1 LIAVELDFLI
11 INGTVYDG
19 LGGPPREV
27 SVGIK
32 KRRIVLDKLD
42 TTTVTFATTQAKEVI
57 NAKGLAIAPGFI
69 DTHSHSEFTVLADP
83 WQEGKL
89 FQGITTEINGN
100 CGLSAAPLYGEYLAH
115 RMDDL
120 KEYDIPYRW
129 NTLKEYFFILESL
142 KPSINFATLV
152 GHGNIRGS
160 VMGFSDRIPSE
171 EEIKRLC
178 YLIEQSIEDGAI
190 GLSTGLIYPPGI
202 YSSTEELIKLT
213 SHGARFSSSMNL
225 PFIYTSHMRSESD
238 KLIESIEEVISV
250 AEGSTSPVH
259 ISHIKTAGRNN
270 WNKIEKVLE
279 LIYDARKRG
288 INITADRYPYTASS
302 TDLDSILPAWAFEGG
317 KEREI
322 ERLRDPRTARKIKKI
337 LAGGNGIEDI
347 VISSVESPSRKWME
361 GKTLK
366 EISAELKK
374 DVLDFIIELLIEE
387 RLRVGAIFHSMS
399 EENLKRFLREPW
411 IMIGTDSSS
420 RSFNGPTRK
429 GKPHP
434 RGFGSMPR
442 FLGYYVRDEGL
453 LSLEEAIKRLTY
465 LPAKTFGL
473 KERGIIKNGAFA
485 DIVIFDPERIVDR
498 ADFSNPFLKPDGIRY
513 VFVNG
518 LPAIRDGEPTGIRN
532 GAILRNGR

>member
-1 LIAVELDFLI
+1 MELDFLI

-19 LGGPPREV
+19 LGGPLREV

-32 KRRIVLDKLD
+32 DRRIVLDKLD
-42 TTTVTFATTQAKEVI
+42 TTQAKEVI

-120 KEYDIPYRW
+120 KEYDITFRW
-129 NTLKEYFFILESL
+129 NTLREYLSILETL
-142 KPSINFATLV
+142 KPSVNFATLV

-160 VMGFSDRIPSE
+160 VIGFSNRIPSE
-171 EEIKRLC
+171 SEKERF
-178 YLIEQSIEDGAI
+178 YSLIEQSIKDGAI
-190 GLSTGLIYPPGI
+190 GLSTGLVYPPGI
-202 YSSTEELIKLT
+202 YSSTEELVDIT
-213 SHGARFSSSMNL
+213 SHGAKFSASMNL
-225 PFIYTSHMRSESD
+225 SFIYTSHMRSESD
-238 KLIESIEEVISV
+238 SLIESVEEVISI

-270 WNKIEKVLE
+270 WNKIDKVLE

-302 TDLDSILPAWAFEGG
+302 TDLDSILPDWAFEGG
-317 KEREI
+317 KEKEI
-322 ERLRDPRTARKIKKI
+322 ERLRDPKTSKKIKSI
-337 LAGGNGIEDI
+337 LSEDNGLEYI
-347 VISSVESPSRKWME
+347 VISSVEDPSRKWME

-366 EISAELKK
+366 EISAELNK
-374 DVLDFIIELLIEE
+374 DIYDLIIELLIEE
-387 RLRVGAIFHSMS
+387 RLSVGAIFHSMS
-399 EENLKRFLREPW
+399 EENLRRFLKEPW

-420 RSFNGPTRK
+420 RSFHGPTKK

-442 FLGYYVRDEGL
+442 FLGYYVRDKGL
-453 LSLEEAIKRLTY
+453 LSLEEAIKKLTY
-465 LPAKTFGL
+465 LPAKAFGL
-473 KERGIIKNGAFA
+473 KDRGIIKNGAFA
-485 DIVIFDPERIVDR
+485 DIVIFDPERIIDR
-498 ADFSNPFLKPDGIRY
+498 ADFGNPFLKPDGIRY

-518 LPAIRDGEPTGIRN
+518 LPAIMDGEPTGIRN
-532 GAILRNGR
+532 GAILRNGG